1 MVARVKNRKIAAA
14 LAMLGALSPVPL
26 TGLHKFYLGQ
36 PLWGVVYLLLWWTQI
51 PRIACAVEGVWYL
64 SQREEHFLHKAARSR
79 AVPVSVERVDP
90 AQVGAIA
97 AAVRELDRLR
107 QEGLMSEQEFEQK
120 RRTLL
125 DQVE

>member
-1 MVARVKNRKIAAA
+1 MLVSVKNRKVAAA
-14 LAMLGALSPVPL
+14 LAVLGALSPVPL

-36 PLWGVVYLLLWWTQI
+36 PVWGVVYLLLWWTQI

-64 SQREEHFLHKAARSR
+64 SRRDETFGEPAGFSPQPKPSK
-79 AVPVSVERVDP
+79 VDP

-97 AAVRELDRLR
+97 TAVRELDRLR
-107 QEGLMSEQEFEQK
+107 QEGLITEQEFEQK
-120 RRTLL
+120 RRALL